1 MDRYMLYKIQ
11 GDFDNF
17 EKIIKYISPYFKF
30 LYANETLFIAL
41 IDVKKAKE
49 AEVAMKKA
57 FSPIRK
63 FYIKKIDQTNIMQE
77 HDKFINW
84 GKDRLVEMDSQ
95 YFELE
100 QQEKLQ
106 NAMTIMDNL
115 EKYLQEQQRKEEAL
129 GTGKEKKRKTKESN

>member
-1 MDRYMLYKIQ
+1 
-11 GDFDNF
+11 
-17 EKIIKYISPYFKF
+17 
-30 LYANETLFIAL
+30 
-41 IDVKKAKE
+41 
-49 AEVAMKKA
+49 MKKA